1 MKNYVDTI
9 SSGSVPCLENAVAAL
24 AKIENQL
31 AVNEGFQLYEQGM
44 ENLKKDFPIDL
55 GPLSAEHQRLVGM
68 AEQQFSKRSF
78 GDEESEYLK
87 QLSVSFGELLETSIL
102 FFCFFF
108 FFVKNC
114 RPELWFKISLTIVQ
128 VFVHFTQN
136 HVANISKPICEL

>member
-55 GPLSAEHQRLVGM
+55 GPLSAEHRRLVGM
-68 AEQQFSKRSF
+68 AEQEFSKRSF

-87 QLSVSFGELLETSIL
+87 QLSVSFGELLETSIS

-108 FFVKNC
+108 SF
-114 RPELWFKISLTIVQ
+114 L
-128 VFVHFTQN
+128 
-136 HVANISKPICEL
+136 